1 MKHAPRQYK
10 RIYLTFYLRIF
21 ENDSFLGFLLDI
33 SREGM
38 MMMSEF
44 ALKENKSY
52 TLKMKVP
59 SSLERKEQKEAGG
72 YIEFTA
78 TCKWTKNDD
87 ADRDFFLSGFEF
99 TSVSEEAHAI
109 IHRVI
114 EEYRLP

>member
-1 MKHAPRQYK
+1 MPSATVVM
-10 RIYLTFYLRIF
+10 ILELTSIRSSRLMPGLR
-21 ENDSFLGFLLDI
+21 GTPAV
-33 SREGM
+33 M

-52 TLKMKVP
+52 NLKMKVP